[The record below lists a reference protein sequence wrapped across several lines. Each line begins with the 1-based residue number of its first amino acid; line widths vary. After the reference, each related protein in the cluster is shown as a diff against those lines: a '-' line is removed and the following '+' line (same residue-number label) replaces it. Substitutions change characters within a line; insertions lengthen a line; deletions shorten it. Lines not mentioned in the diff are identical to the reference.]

1 MHTGSRAQT
10 SVPAD
15 IHRALILLTTMMF
28 TKVNF
33 SANLKFVYFVVVS
46 VFYWTA
52 YTLFN
57 IPYLSLGSELTTNND
72 EKTRAS
78 SIRQVFGT
86 CGLFFA
92 NACP

>member
-1 MHTGSRAQT
+1 MC
-10 SVPAD
+10 
-15 IHRALILLTTMMF
+15 LC
-28 TKVNF
+28 
-33 SANLKFVYFVVVS
+33 
-46 VFYWTA
+46 FYWTA

-86 CGLFFA
+86 CGCFLPTP
-92 NACP
+92 CP